1 MVVRDALT
9 RPDPAITLPAFER
22 LGAPPPPDLV
32 ASAIE
37 GHSGPGDV
45 VVDLHGR
52 GGWVARAAVDRQR
65 RAVSMESNPLT
76 RLLAEI
82 VLRPP
87 DVRHLDA
94 AFQALGAA
102 GRGQTSLRVSIA
114 DTFATRCP
122 TCGRSAVVDEFIWE
136 AQGEGDDDG
145 DGADRDGEDGADGS
159 TAAADPDHA
168 STAAAAAQR
177 WAPRGRLI
185 RKHYRCIV
193 CRDQLGGGEQRHA
206 AIDEDDLDRAES
218 IHPRGHAW
226 HLLHERFPTLDGHDQ
241 LVDQLLD
248 LHSPRQLDGLQAILD
263 RIDTDLRSASVEA
276 ALRLSLLHALLPAS
290 RLNGF
295 PGRIANVHIH
305 AGRVKLPAGDQWRER
320 NPWLAFEDG
329 YRLVRGFVQRL
340 EGNSFGPAPARLGDD
355 VRSLGEGVATAVV
368 RLGTA
373 SAFRALETE
382 AREAPGSSAHRPRV
396 RLVVG
401 QPPQRPNQDRLS
413 YAYLATGW
421 LLGREAAAL
430 LPLESLFGA
439 GGRAPWGWQAAALGR
454 SLAAVEPW
462 LARDARVVLLLESGG
477 PEALVAAALGGVR
490 AGFRLVGARLGEP
503 GEEVGGVVEFIPP
516 GGTLAPAP
524 RNRANIG
531 LPHVPGGAGDPDVV
545 PGRGL
550 FAPPER
556 FDHRPFSVAEAALTV
571 ADTAVEILQARGEPA
586 RQERL
591 LGEVLV
597 GLDRAGMLRRLVAPP
612 SEDAP
617 TGPADRAVRPTAAGS
632 QAAGPSAGAAGRGR
646 LDPGERDL
654 PDEPRRTDPDRGPA
668 LGRERFDRGVRDDF
682 AARADP
688 GDRGDHRGRNDPDE
702 RGGRRDRPE
711 PSPERIEPA
720 TARRAAIAR
729 PRRDERRE
737 PATLAGN
744 DQVDTILSVIRD
756 ELSRPDQK
764 RLLEIEPGRW
774 WLADKTDAAAAAVP
788 LADRVEWAVFSLLST
803 AGRLSEAA
811 FFDRIARLFTGHDLP
826 DEALVRA
833 CLASYRSLASTT
845 DRLVTADDLLKR
857 SHEHTELLA
866 LLADTGHRLGY
877 RVWLSEHEQ
886 TRRLGGRPLSA
897 WLDHRE
903 QNAYLPLVSH
913 GAAEEVEQVD
923 AIWYVRSR
931 GAFLFE
937 VEWTA
942 MLGEPVLRRHARIPN
957 QENLVRFLVIAPERT
972 ELVRYKLERSPLLRQ
987 AIEAGNWHVLK
998 ANHLRAW
1005 TADEDLSIADLEP
1018 YIGLDPLVE
1027 RSGEQMPLFGG
1038 AGGPTG

>member
-1 MVVRDALT
+1 
-9 RPDPAITLPAFER
+9 
-22 LGAPPPPDLV
+22 
-32 ASAIE
+32 
-37 GHSGPGDV
+37 V

-102 GRGQTSLRVSIA
+102 GRGQTSLRVSIG

-136 AQGEGDDDG
+136 AQGEGDDDVDLGG
-145 DGADRDGEDGADGS
+145 DGDDVGEGVMAAGDRGPVTS
-159 TAAADPDHA
+159 TPRQW
-168 STAAAAAQR
+168 S
-177 WAPRGRLI
+177 PRGRLV
-185 RKHYRCIV
+185 RKHYRCVV

-206 AIDEDDLDRAES
+206 PVDEDDLDRAES

-248 LHSPRQLDGLQAILD
+248 LHSPRQLDGLQAILE

-295 PGRIANVHIH
+295 PGRIANVRIH
-305 AGRVKLPAGDQWRER
+305 AGRVKLPGGDQWRER

-329 YRLVRGFVQRL
+329 YRIVRGFVQRL
-340 EGNSFGPAPARLGDD
+340 EGNAFGPAPARLGDD

-373 SAFRALETE
+373 SAFRSLETE
-382 AREAPGSSAHRPRV
+382 AREVAGSSVQRPRV

-462 LARDARVVLLLESGG
+462 LARDARVVLLLEAGG

-503 GEEVGGVVEFIPP
+503 GDEVGGIVEFIPP
-516 GGTLAPAP
+516 GGTLAPPP
-524 RNRANIG
+524 RTRANIG
-531 LPHVPGGAGDPDVV
+531 LPHTPGGTGDPDML

-550 FAPPER
+550 FAAPER
-556 FDHRPFSVAEAALTV
+556 FDRRPFSVAEAAATV

-597 GLDRAGMLRRLVAPP
+597 GMDRAGMLRRLVAPP

-617 TGPADRAVRPTAAGS
+617 SSGSDRAARSGAPESTPGFDGSPSGPRDRTAAADRG
-632 QAAGPSAGAAGRGR
+632 GPDTAGRRGIHERPDLGPDLGR
-646 LDPGERDL
+646 GVS
-654 PDEPRRTDPDRGPA
+654 DRG
-668 LGRERFDRGVRDDF
+668 GRDD
-682 AARADP
+682 R
-688 GDRGDHRGRNDPDE
+688 GDRGDRRTERPD
-702 RGGRRDRPE
+702 RA
-711 PSPERIEPA
+711 EPA
-720 TARRAAIAR
+720 VARRSLTAR

-744 DQVDTILSVIRD
+744 DQVETILTVIRD

-764 RLLEIEPGRW
+764 KLLEIEPGRW
-774 WLADKTDAAAAAVP
+774 WLADKHDVAAAALP

-803 AGRLSEAA
+803 AGRLSESA
-811 FFDRIARLFTGHDLP
+811 FFDRIARLFVGHDLP

-833 CLASYRSLASTT
+833 CLASYRSLASTA
-845 DRLVTADDLLKR
+845 DKLVTGDDLLKR
-857 SHEHTELLA
+857 SQEHTELLA

-877 RVWLSEHEQ
+877 RVWLSEREQ
-886 TRRLGGRPLSA
+886 TRRLGGRPLAA
-897 WLDHRE
+897 WLDDRE
-903 QNAYLPLVSH
+903 RNAYLPLVSH
-913 GAAEEVEQVD
+913 GATEEVNEVD

-942 MLGEPVLRRHARIPN
+942 MLAEPILRRHAHIPN

-987 AIEAGNWHVLK
+987 AVEAANWHVIK

-1005 TADEDLSIADLEP
+1005 TTSEELSVNDLEP
-1018 YIGLDPLVE
+1018 YIGLDPLIE